1 MDYDIGKIR
10 NIGIAAHIDAGKTT
24 TTERILFYAGRVH
37 RYGEVHEGTTVT
49 DWMDQERERGITIT
63 AAATYVNWKGYQVN
77 ILDTP
82 GHVDFTI
89 EVERSLRVLDAVI
102 AVFCAVGGV
111 QSQSETVWR
120 QANRNRIPR
129 LCFINKMDRVGASFY
144 GAFDEIRDKLKAN
157 PVAIQLPVGS
167 ESNFAGVIDLLTMER
182 IRWLD
187 ESGEK
192 FEREAIPR
200 DMVNEAEEWREK
212 LIDEISR
219 HSEDVLKEYL
229 ENRLTSQT
237 LKAGIRK
244 AVLRDKVTPVL
255 CGSAFKNKGIQPLLD
270 AVVDYLPSP
279 LDTPPAV
286 GTDPR
291 TGETKERPS
300 NPDGPLAALAFK
312 IATDQH
318 TGKITY
324 VRVYSGVIHKGSQV
338 HNVRLERKER
348 VNGILVMHA
357 NRKEPVDEL
366 RAGELGALVGLKL
379 TTTGDSLCGEKNQV
393 LLERVYTPEPVV
405 AIAIEPETNAEQEKL
420 KQALKRLAEEDPTF
434 VTMFDD
440 DTNQTIVS
448 GMGELHLDIIVDRL
462 LREFGVKAY
471 IGKPQVSYKES
482 VSKPAR
488 HEEEYVRQIGSRGQ
502 YARVVLEVAP
512 APKGSGLVFESEDA
526 LSAMLGKEFLA
537 SIERGALGGMAVGV
551 KWHYPVID
559 VRMKLVD
566 AGFHEV
572 DSNPLAFEAAAG
584 ICAREALEKAEP
596 VLMEPL
602 MRIEIETPH
611 EYVGDVI
618 GDLNS
623 RRGMVDSIN
632 QRAEGIEAVFGKVPL
647 SEMFGYTTQLRS
659 LTQGRASSIMEFYEY
674 ARVPK
679 QLADA
684 MLF

>member
-1 MDYDIGKIR
+1 MGYDGGKIR

-24 TTERILFYAGRVH
+24 TTERILYYAGRVH

-63 AAATYVNWKGYQVN
+63 AAATYVNWRGYKVN

-120 QANRNRIPR
+120 QANRNKIPR
-129 LCFINKMDRVGASFY
+129 LCFINKMDRVGANFY
-144 GAFDEIRDKLKAN
+144 GAFDEIRERLRAN

-167 ESNFAGVIDLLTMER
+167 EANFTSVIDLLTMEQ
-182 IRWLD
+182 ITWVD
-187 ESGEK
+187 ETGEK
-192 FEREAIPR
+192 YERGPIPP
-200 DMVNEAEEWREK
+200 DLVSEAEEWREK
-212 LIDEISR
+212 LIDEITR
-219 HSEDVLKEYL
+219 HSEDALKEYL
-229 ENRLTSQT
+229 ENRLTLET

-255 CGSAFKNKGIQPLLD
+255 CGSAFKNKGVQPLLD

-279 LDTPPAV
+279 LETTPAI
-286 GTDPR
+286 GTDPK
-291 TGETKERPS
+291 TGELKERPCD
-300 NPDGPLAALAFK
+300 PDGPLAALAFK

-324 VRVYSGVIHKGSQV
+324 VRVYSGTIRKGSRV

-357 NRKEPVDEL
+357 NRKEPADEL
-366 RAGELGALVGLKL
+366 RAGELGALVGLKQ

-434 VTMFDD
+434 VTKDD
-440 DTNQTIVS
+440 EETNQTIVS
-448 GMGELHLDIIVDRL
+448 GMGELHLEIIVDRL
-462 LREFGVKAY
+462 LREFGVKGY

-482 VSKPAR
+482 IAQPAR

-502 YARVVLEVAP
+502 YARVVLEVSP
-512 APKGSGLVFESEDA
+512 AERTSGLSFESDEA
-526 LSAMLGKEFLA
+526 SASMLNKEFLA

-551 KWHYPVID
+551 KWHYPEID
-559 VRMKLVD
+559 VHVKLVD
-566 AGFHEV
+566 VGIHEV
-572 DSNPLAFEAAAG
+572 DSSPLAFEAAAG
-584 ICAREALEKAEP
+584 ICTREALEKAEP
-596 VLMEPL
+596 VLMEPV

-623 RRGMVDSIN
+623 RRGTVGSIE
-632 QRAEGIEAVFGKVPL
+632 QRAEGIEAILGKVPL
-647 SEMFGYTTQLRS
+647 AEMFGYTTQLRS
-659 LTQGRASSIMEFYEY
+659 LTQGRASSIMEFHEY

-679 QLADA
+679 QIADA